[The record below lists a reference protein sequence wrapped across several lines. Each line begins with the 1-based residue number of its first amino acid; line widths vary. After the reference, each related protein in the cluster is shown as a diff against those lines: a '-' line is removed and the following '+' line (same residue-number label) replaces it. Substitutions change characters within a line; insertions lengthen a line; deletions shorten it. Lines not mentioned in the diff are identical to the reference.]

1 MAAFLLHTNRDI
13 TCADVSVY
21 LVFAIEQSPIQP
33 KGGIAEITCTDLYRP
48 TDSIFKNT
56 GENSERKFL

>member
-1 MAAFLLHTNRDI
+1 M